1 MIGRRVFLRDG
12 AMSVVGLSMVPG
24 FLQRATFA
32 AAPGSGNGKVLV
44 VVFQRGGAD
53 GLNMVVPFGEKS
65 YYDYRPSIALQPPG
79 ERQGTALDLDG
90 FFGLHPALQPL
101 LPIYKTG
108 DLGII
113 HAVGSPDT
121 GNRSHFAAQD
131 IMESAAPGRGAGTGW
146 INRHFTASPDP
157 DATAF
162 RGTGLGTVL
171 PKALRGPAPVVAMG
185 NVETFGMG
193 KGSIYETLYNDES
206 NALLTGASR
215 DMFDAIDLLKEANPA
230 QYKPAPGVRYGS
242 NPNNNNPSPF
252 GRALMQVAQL
262 IKADIGLEVAF
273 VDVQGWDHHSNEEGT
288 NGKMMQS
295 LRPFGQA
302 LAAFYQDLG
311 DKMEDVVV
319 LTMSEFGRTA
329 RENGNGGT
337 DHGHANVMF
346 TMGGG
351 VKGGKVFGEW
361 PGLAPEQL
369 NEDRDLALT
378 TDFRDVFAELLDRH
392 LGATNLGAV
401 FPRFTPDPA
410 RYKGLI

>member
-1 MIGRRVFLRDG
+1 
-12 AMSVVGLSMVPG
+12 MSVVGLSMVPG

-32 AAPGSGNGKVLV
+32 AAPRSGNGKVLV
-44 VVFQRGGAD
+44 VIFQRGGAD

-65 YYDYRPSIALQPPG
+65 YYDYRPSIAIQPPG
-79 ERQGTALDLDG
+79 QGEGAALDLDG
-90 FFGLHPALQPL
+90 FFGLHPALKPL
-101 LPIYKTG
+101 MPIYEKG

-171 PKALRGPAPVVAMG
+171 PKALRGPASVVAMG
-185 NVETFGMG
+185 DVETFGMG
-193 KGSIYETLYNDES
+193 KGSIYETLYNADS
-206 NALLTGASR
+206 NSLLTGASR

-230 QYKPAPGVRYGS
+230 QYKPAPGVRCAAGN
-242 NPNNNNPSPF
+242 NPNRGAF

-273 VDVQGWDHHSNEEGT
+273 VDVQGWDHHQNEGST
-288 NGKMMQS
+288 DGLMMQR

-302 LAAFYQDLG
+302 LAAFHQDLG
-311 DKMEDVVV
+311 DKMEDIVV

-329 RENGNGGT
+329 RENGSRGT

-346 TMGGG
+346 MMGGG
-351 VKGGKVFGEW
+351 VKGGQVFGDW
-361 PGLAPEQL
+361 PGLAAEQL

-401 FPRFTPDPA
+401 FPRFTPDPK
-410 RYKGLI
+410 RYRGLV

>member
-53 GLNMVVPFGEKS
+53 GLNIVVPFGEKS
-65 YYDYRPSIALQPPG
+65 YYDYRPTIALQPPG
-79 ERQGTALDLDG
+79 EDDGTALDLDG
-90 FFGLHPALQPL
+90 FFGLHPALKPL
-101 LPIYKTG
+101 MPIYKNG

-121 GNRSHFAAQD
+121 GNRSHFVAQD
-131 IMESAAPGRGAGTGW
+131 IMESAAPNLGAGTGW

-157 DATAF
+157 GATAF

-193 KGSIYETLYNDES
+193 KGSIYETLYNDDS
-206 NALLTGASR
+206 NSLLTGASR
-215 DMFDAIDLLKEANPA
+215 DMFDAIALLKEANPA
-230 QYKPAPGVRYGS
+230 QYKPAQGVRYAA
-242 NPNNNNPSPF
+242 NQNNNQRGF
-252 GRALMQVAQL
+252 GGAMMQIAQL

-273 VDVQGWDHHSNEEGT
+273 VDVQGWDHHQREEFRM
-288 NGKMMQS
+288 NQL
-295 LRPFGQA
+295 LRTFGQA

-351 VKGGKVFGEW
+351 VQGGKVFGEW
-361 PGLAPEQL
+361 PGLVSEQL

-401 FPRFTPDPA
+401 FPRFKPDPA
-410 RYKGLI
+410 RYKGLII